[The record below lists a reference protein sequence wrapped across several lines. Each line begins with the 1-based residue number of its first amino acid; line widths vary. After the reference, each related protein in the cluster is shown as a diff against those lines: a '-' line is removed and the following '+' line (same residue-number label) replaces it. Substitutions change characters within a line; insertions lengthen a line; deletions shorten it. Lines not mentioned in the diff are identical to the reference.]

1 MFLKDEITDEYRTK
15 FEKLNI
21 TDIDEMLSILN
32 GFDYIAELAYSSYKN
47 NREKNEADDKEK
59 D

>member
-1 MFLKDEITDEYRTK
+1 MFLNKDEITDEYRAE

-21 TDIDEMLSILN
+21 TDMDDMLSILN

-47 NREKNEADDKEK
+47 NREKNGADD
-59 D
+59 

>member
-1 MFLKDEITDEYRTK
+1 MFIKDEITDEYRTE

-21 TDIDEMLSILN
+21 TDMDEMLSILN

-47 NREKNEADDKEK
+47 NREKNEADD
-59 D
+59 